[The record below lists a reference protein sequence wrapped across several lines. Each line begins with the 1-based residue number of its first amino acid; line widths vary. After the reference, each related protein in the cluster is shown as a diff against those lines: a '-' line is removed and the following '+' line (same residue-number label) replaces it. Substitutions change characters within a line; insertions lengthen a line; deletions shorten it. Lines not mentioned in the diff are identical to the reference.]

1 MEFIANYDVKNVFG
15 CFENVEHHA
24 LAYSEETA
32 AQLYDAGMKIFRG
45 DASTLNA
52 LKLCFSGNLTL
63 CIYREIADIDNG
75 VFRVRVWDRPN
86 SYDEKTMSRAAVK
99 KFCLE
104 KIRAEFAEM
113 EAA

>member
-1 MEFIANYDVKNVFG
+1 MQFIANYDAKNVFG
-15 CFENVEHHA
+15 CFESTEQHA
-24 LAYSEETA
+24 LAFSEETA
-32 AQLYDAGMKIFRG
+32 AHLLDAGMKIFRG

-52 LKLCFSGNLTL
+52 LKICFTGSLTI

-99 KFCLE
+99 RFCLE
-104 KIRAEFAEM
+104 KIHAEFSDV